1 MWGST
6 VVGTTGQHAGEEMFT
21 LRDMLEEFNSVTRT
35 DNCVLSI
42 VTWIFLREACRYL
55 VELVREFI

>member
-1 MWGST
+1 
-6 VVGTTGQHAGEEMFT
+6 MFT
-21 LRDMLEEFNSVTRT
+21 LRDIVEEFNSVTRT